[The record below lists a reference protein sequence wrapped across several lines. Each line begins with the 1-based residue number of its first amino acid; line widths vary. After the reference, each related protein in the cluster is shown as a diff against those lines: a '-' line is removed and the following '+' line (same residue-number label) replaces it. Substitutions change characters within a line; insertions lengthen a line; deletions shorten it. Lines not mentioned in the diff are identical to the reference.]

1 MQKLH
6 FFSLAQARDIAAS
19 RVSRWRATGS
29 ERVEVAPEDAPNIL
43 AVNFRITD
51 EVSLGQGSETQKYND
66 NIAAISALKTIERE
80 NRRTHPKNSASLRA
94 MPVAVALRHRRRNSS
109 LVAPRE
115 ARRPSSRPVPARGA
129 DQFGTHWDRKL
140 GHLRN
145 AQRRQA
151 EYDRL
156 AALVFPWQAL
166 KSPAASS

>member
-19 RVSRWRATGS
+19 RGSRWRATGS

-80 NRRTHPKNSASLRA
+80 TAPHPKNSDSLRA
-94 MPVAVALRHRRRNSS
+94 MPVAAALPAPLRHRRRNSS

-129 DQFGTHWDRKL
+129 
-140 GHLRN
+140 
-145 AQRRQA
+145 
-151 EYDRL
+151 
-156 AALVFPWQAL
+156 
-166 KSPAASS
+166 